1 MKISKVIGYGLSS
14 PVKGG
19 HTYYGYQSD
28 TKNIGIIEV
37 HTECGMIGF
46 GETYAGVYC
55 AELIEPTVKYL
66 ESYLIGTDLSNIDII
81 NSIPYIGRNGL
92 IKCISSGIDIAIYDI
107 LSKSE
112 NKSLVDYLGGSNEIP
127 IYASNGS
134 AVFSPDQIEK
144 DVKYIIDKGYTSYK
158 MRIGL
163 QDKDTDLKRLAV
175 AREELGSHILMVDAI
190 MGTNPNKWDYD
201 TASQWMT
208 DLQEF
213 DVYWLEEPFVPT
225 DIDNYKQLW
234 MNHLSFNKDEKG
246 DWKFIKVAGGE
257 ALNQMFEFEIYKKQ
271 GVVNVIQPDVT
282 NSGGIT
288 DCKKIVKMFGA
299 KKTAMHV
306 WGSQVAIN
314 ANKHFAEAFNVS
326 YLEIPMMELEIND
339 YIKTDGPGIG
349 INIPDNIKQ
358 KYRLKKKENFKI

>member
-37 HTECGMIGF
+37 HTECGMVGF

-66 ESYLIGTDLSNIDII
+66 QSYLIGADLSNVDIL

-92 IKCISSGIDIAIYDI
+92 IKCISSGIDVAIYDI
-107 LSKSE
+107 LSKFK
-112 NKSLVDYLGGSNEIP
+112 NKSLCDYLGGSNEIP
-127 IYASNGS
+127 TYASNGS
-134 AVFSPDQIEK
+134 AVFSPEQIEK
-144 DVKYIIDKGYTSYK
+144 DVKSIVDKGYTSYK

-175 AREELGSHILMVDAI
+175 AREGLGSNILMVDAI
-190 MGTNPNKWDYD
+190 MGTNPNKWDYK
-201 TASQWMT
+201 TALRWCRELEQ
-208 DLQEF
+208 F
-213 DVYWLEEPFVPT
+213 NVYWLEEPFDPIHVH
-225 DIDNYKQLW
+225 DYSKLRINS
-234 MNHLSFNKDEKG
+234 NIN
-246 DWKFIKVAGGE
+246 IAGGE
-257 ALNQMFEFEIYKKQ
+257 ALNQILEFNMYKDKAA
-271 GVVNVIQPDVT
+271 VDIIQPDVT

-314 ANKHFAEAFNVS
+314 ANKHFAEAYNVL
-326 YLEIPMMELEIND
+326 YLEVPMMELEIND
-339 YIKTDGPGIG
+339 YIKTDGPV
-349 INIPDNIKQ
+349 
-358 KYRLKKKENFKI
+358 